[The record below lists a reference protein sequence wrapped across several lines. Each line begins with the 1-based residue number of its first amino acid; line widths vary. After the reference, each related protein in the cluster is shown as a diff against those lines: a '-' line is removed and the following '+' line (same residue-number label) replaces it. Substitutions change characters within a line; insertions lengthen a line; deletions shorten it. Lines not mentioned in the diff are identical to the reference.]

1 MARIVGPGLPRGWVA
16 QRVSVPPSTLGRRA
30 FAGKEEQLWL
40 KRSLCLDPILSH
52 NCRFVFGSSCTPE
65 SSATHASCVIH
76 PRKKVPPE
84 TPEEVT
90 KKLKEQRDYWDKQ
103 ERSKVKVILSQWGGL
118 LFFGFWCGIAWLGK
132 KWGEYE
138 MAIVEREMA
147 EPRRYRRRS
156 EE

>member
-1 MARIVGPGLPRGWVA
+1 MARIVGPGLPRSWVA
-16 QRVSVPPSTLGRRA
+16 QRVSAPPSTLGRRA
-30 FAGKEEQLWL
+30 FAGKEE
-40 KRSLCLDPILSH
+40 
-52 NCRFVFGSSCTPE
+52 
-65 SSATHASCVIH
+65 
-76 PRKKVPPE
+76 KKVPPE

-90 KKLKEQRDYWDKQ
+90 KKLKEQRDYWDNQ